1 MGRVTFTKTD
11 PSGSGSLTLEA
22 LGLRWLADA
31 GGAAVVPVEESSA
44 TQLALAT
51 LTPSRASAT
60 QAADFGER
68 LAETHAAGA
77 PAWGAAPP
85 GWDRREGWIGTQTM
99 PLETADTWGVMYAEQ
114 RMLPFLERAHTQFDP
129 SERTVFD
136 KVMIRLRAGD
146 FDDQPTPAR
155 IHGDL
160 WSGNAYAT
168 PDGITLI
175 DPAAHGGH
183 PVTDLAMLALFGYP
197 HLERVLDAHAS
208 AYGLPTGFR
217 DLIDLHQLH
226 PLLVHTVTHSP
237 SYGREA
243 LQIARR
249 YA

>member
-1 MGRVTFTKTD
+1 MTFTKSD
-11 PSGSGSLTLEA
+11 PAGSGSLTVEA
-22 LGLRWLADA
+22 LGLEWLAAAD
-31 GGAAVVPVEESSA
+31 GARVVAVEESTPTRLSI
-44 TQLALAT
+44 AT
-51 LTPSRASAT
+51 LNPARTTAEQAS
-60 QAADFGER
+60 DFGER
-68 LAETHAAGA
+68 LAITHAAGA
-77 PAWGAAPP
+77 PQWGSAPP
-85 GWDRREGWIGTQTM
+85 GWDRDEGWIGTQTM
-99 PLETADTWGVMYAEQ
+99 PLRTAPRWGVMYADQ
-114 RMLPFLERAHTQFDP
+114 RMQPFLERAQSQFDAA
-129 SERTVFD
+129 EREIFDTV
-136 KVMIRLRAGD
+136 MRRLRDGD

-160 WSGNAYAT
+160 WSGNAFAT

-208 AYGLPTGFR
+208 AYGLEKGFR
-217 DLIDLHQLH
+217 DLIGLHQLH